1 MKDKLVLLRSFSNET
16 DAIAAKKRL
25 EASGVFVSLIK
36 ESGMQ
41 QSSQPAVGAS
51 LHVRAK
57 DEKRANQ
64 ILRAMRV

>member
-1 MKDKLVLLRSFSNET
+1 MKDKLVLLRSFSKET
-16 DAIAAKKRL
+16 DAVAAKKLL
-25 EASGVFVSLIK
+25 EASGVFVSL

-41 QSSQPAVGAS
+41 QLSQPQGGAS

>member
-16 DAIAAKKRL
+16 DANAAKKRL
-25 EASGVFVSLIK
+25 EDNGVFVSLNK
-36 ESGMQ
+36 ESGM
-41 QSSQPAVGAS
+41 SSQPAAGAS

-64 ILRAMRV
+64 ILRVMRV